1 MRQEEIPMK
10 GCVAF
15 LCLIIAAPVVF
26 GQTLTMGVDIASP
39 NAGDGG
45 VFTTV
50 RTDISLDNP
59 ATATG
64 NITSVKVNWSNSG
77 CTNGI
82 KVKFFRRVGDNLTL
96 INERGPFSTSSSVIA
111 MTPPVAVQQG
121 DLIGVARL
129 ANCGNAQTLLGIVAA
144 GYLAYT
150 GDVTGTVAFSDGARV
165 GSPIS
170 LSGSGTATESL
181 AAVLPAVGSVTG
193 TFGSSFKTSLQLLN
207 PSASVMSGRLVFHHA
222 GVAGSS
228 SDSTY
233 PYTLAAGQ
241 ELTLPDLGTAMGVT
255 GLGSLDM
262 IIASGI
268 GKPQIVTRVY
278 NDAGTAGTAGFFEDP
293 ITPADLNFAGGRIV
307 SMGATAFM
315 LAPVDPVRTRLNI
328 GVRTL
333 FSGALLN
340 AVLLDNS
347 GHVLANVTKRY
358 TANYFEQVDATGFF
372 GGVPVGAS
380 QIIRISVS
388 DGSAIIYGATTDNVT
403 NDPSVQY
410 AIVAYAI
417 L

>member
-1 MRQEEIPMK
+1 MK
-10 GCVAF
+10 ARVMSLFVSTLLVAP
-15 LCLIIAAPVVF
+15 LTF

-39 NAGDGG
+39 NSSDSAIAA
-45 VFTTV
+45 T

-64 NITSVKVNWSNSG
+64 NVTSVKVYWSSSG
-77 CTNGI
+77 CANALKI
-82 KVKFFRRVGDNLTL
+82 KFFRRVGDNLTL
-96 INERGPFSTSSSVIA
+96 INERGPFSTTANVMTYA

-121 DLIGVARL
+121 DLIGVARVGG
-129 ANCGNAQTLLGIVAA
+129 CGNAGALVGIVDA
-144 GYLAYT
+144 GYLVYA
-150 GDVTGTVAFSDGARV
+150 GDVTGTVAMSDGARV
-165 GSPIS
+165 GSAIS

-207 PSASVMSGRLVFHHA
+207 PSASVMTGRLVFHHA
-222 GVAGSS
+222 G
-228 SDSTY
+228 
-233 PYTLAAGQ
+233 GQ
-241 ELTLPDLGTAMGVT
+241 ELTLPDLGTAMGAT

-268 GKPQIVTRVY
+268 GKPQIVARVY

-293 ITPADLNFAGGRIV
+293 ITPADLSIAGGRIV

-315 LAPVDPVRTRLNI
+315 LAPVDPARTRLNI

-333 FSGALLN
+333 FSGAQLN
-340 AVLLDNS
+340 AVLLDNT
-347 GHVLANVTKRY
+347 GHVLASLTKRY

>member
-1 MRQEEIPMK
+1 MK
-10 GCVAF
+10 AGVAF
-15 LCLIIAAPVVF
+15 LCLIVVAAPVVF

-45 VFTTV
+45 VFTAV

-59 ATATG
+59 ASATG
-64 NITSVKVNWSNSG
+64 NITSVKVNWSSSG

-96 INERGPFSTSSSVIA
+96 ITERGPFNTSSSTIT
-111 MTPPVAVQQG
+111 MTPAVAVQQG
-121 DLIGVARL
+121 DLIGVARVG
-129 ANCGNAQTLLGIVAA
+129 NCGNAQTLVGIVSA
-144 GYLAYT
+144 GYLAYS
-150 GDVTGTVAFSDGARV
+150 GDVTGTVAVADGARV

-170 LSGSGTATESL
+170 IYGSGTATESL

-193 TFGSSFKTSLQLLN
+193 TFGSSFKTSLQLFN
-207 PSASVMSGRLVFHHA
+207 PGFSVMTGRLVFHHA

-228 SDSTY
+228 SDTSL
-233 PYTLAAGQ
+233 PYTLAVGQ
-241 ELTLPDLGTAMGVT
+241 ELTLPDLGTAMGTT

-262 IIASGI
+262 IIPSGI
-268 GKPQIVTRVY
+268 AKPQIVARIY

-293 ITPADLNFAGGRIV
+293 ITPADNNFAGGRIV

-315 LAPVDPVRTRLNI
+315 LTPVDPARTRLNI

-333 FSGALLN
+333 YSGAQIT
-340 AVLLDNS
+340 AQLLDS
-347 GHVLANVTKRY
+347 AGHVLASVSKKY

-372 GGVPVGAS
+372 GGVPVGGS
-380 QIIRISVS
+380 QVIKISVS
-388 DGSAIIYGATTDNVT
+388 DGNAIIYGSTTDNVT

-410 AIVAYAI
+410 AIVAFAI

>member
-1 MRQEEIPMK
+1 MK
-10 GCVAF
+10 ARVMSLFVSTLLVAP
-15 LCLIIAAPVVF
+15 LTF

-39 NAGDGG
+39 NSSDSAIAA
-45 VFTTV
+45 T

-64 NITSVKVNWSNSG
+64 NVTSVKVYWSSSG
-77 CTNGI
+77 CANALKI
-82 KVKFFRRVGDNLTL
+82 KFFRRVGDNLTL
-96 INERGPFSTSSSVIA
+96 INERGPFSTTANVMTYA

-121 DLIGVARL
+121 DLIGVARVGG
-129 ANCGNAQTLLGIVAA
+129 CGNAGALVGIVDA
-144 GYLAYT
+144 GYLVYA
-150 GDVTGTVAFSDGARV
+150 GDVTGTVAMSDGARV
-165 GSPIS
+165 GSAIS

-207 PSASVMSGRLVFHHA
+207 PSASVMTGRLVFHHA

-228 SDSTY
+228 SDTTY
-233 PYTLAAGQ
+233 PYTLAVGQ
-241 ELTLPDLGTAMGVT
+241 ELTLPDLGTAMGAT

-268 GKPQIVTRVY
+268 GKPQIVARVY

-293 ITPADLNFAGGRIV
+293 ITPADLSIAGGRIV

-315 LAPVDPVRTRLNI
+315 LAPVDPARTRLNI

-333 FSGALLN
+333 FSGAQLN
-340 AVLLDNS
+340 AVLLDNT
-347 GHVLANVTKRY
+347 GHVLASVTKRY